1 MMLVIFIICAIA
13 VSLSIFFVK
22 NNTFTKIFSA
32 LFLIL
37 LLALNGYAFIHI
49 NEFSSAY
56 FKFDSL
62 GIILMTVLSILSLA
76 TYYHSYLYLKRHN
89 FTTKQEAG
97 YYASLIM
104 LITAMTSAYFS
115 ENVAVLWVSI
125 ETTTLF
131 VSILIFFERTKEAL
145 EAAWKYLFISSV
157 GVALAF
163 IGILFLSI
171 TASSNGI
178 TDLSISH
185 LVETANLMNPI
196 WLKMTFLLVLTGFSA
211 KMGLFPLHTVAV
223 DAHTVAPPPISAFI
237 STTLMNV
244 GFIGIFRIFTIVA
257 QTPILHWVQNVLLIA
272 GVLSVFM
279 SAIQLLKIRH
289 YKRMFAFSSLE
300 HMGIVA
306 LGLGIGGI
314 GYYAAILHIV
324 FHSFVKA
331 GLFYQIG
338 QVHRYFKS
346 YWINDAAGYFKLNP
360 IGGLA
365 LILGFISILAI
376 PPSGMFV
383 SEFLIFKAM
392 FLAKHYYIGIFI
404 LLLLTL
410 IIYSFSK
417 NIFHLLYGKPKVKL
431 TIEKFKPNNYETIS
445 QFVLFGLAIY
455 LGINPP
461 VFFTNLI
468 NSAIAILN

>member
-1 MMLVIFIICAIA
+1 MFVSFILFSITISLV
-13 VSLSIFFVK
+13 LFFAK
-22 NNTFTKIFSA
+22 NNRITRVLSTVFLFA
-32 LFLIL
+32 LLAITAYAYSNIEQMNSVYYKFDNLGL
-37 LLALNGYAFIHI
+37 LLSFV
-49 NEFSSAY
+49 
-56 FKFDSL
+56 L
-62 GIILMTVLSILSLA
+62 GILSLF
-76 TYYHSYLYLKRHN
+76 TFYHSHLYLKRHDFN
-89 FTTKQEAG
+89 AKQEAI
-97 YYASLIM
+97 YYASLVM
-104 LITAMTSAYFS
+104 LITAMMSAYFA
-115 ENVAVLWVSI
+115 ENIAVLWVSI
-125 ETTTLF
+125 EATTLF
-131 VSILIFFERTKEAL
+131 VSILIFHERNKEAL
-145 EAAWKYLFISSV
+145 EATWKYLFVSSF

-171 TASSNGI
+171 TASGNGI
-178 TDLSISH
+178 TDLSLLH
-185 LVETANLMNPI
+185 LLKIAPLMSPI

-244 GFIGIFRIFTIVA
+244 GFLGIFRVFTIIS
-257 QTPILHWVQNVLLIA
+257 QTEVLHWAQNVLLIA

-279 SAIQLLKIRH
+279 SAIQLLKIKH

-338 QVHRYFKS
+338 QVHQFFKS
-346 YWINDAAGYFKLNP
+346 YWIKDVSGYFKRNP
-360 IGGLA
+360 IGSLA
-365 LILGFISILAI
+365 LILGVISILAI
-376 PPSGMFV
+376 PPSGLFV
-383 SEFLIFKAM
+383 SEFLVFKAM
-392 FLAKHYYIGIFI
+392 FFAGHYYTGIFVLI
-404 LLLLTL
+404 LLTL

-417 NIFHLLYGKPKVKL
+417 NSFHLLYDKPKL
-431 TIEKFKPNNYETIS
+431 EMIEAVERNPYETIS
-445 QFVLFGLAIY
+445 QFVLFGLVVY

-461 VFFTNLI
+461 VFFTHLI

>member
-1 MMLVIFIICAIA
+1 MFILFVIISITI
-13 VSLSIFFVK
+13 SLSIFFVR
-22 NNTFTKIFSA
+22 NNILTKILSA
-32 LFLIL
+32 VFLLMLTGIS
-37 LLALNGYAFIHI
+37 GYAFIHI
-49 NEFSSAY
+49 NEISSHY
-56 FKFDSL
+56 YKFDDL
-62 GIILMTVLSILSLA
+62 GVLLAFVLSILSLA
-76 TYYHSYLYLKRHN
+76 TFYHSYLYLKRHN
-89 FTTKQEAG
+89 FTNKQEAG
-97 YYASLIM
+97 YYASIIM
-104 LITAMTSAYFS
+104 LITAMMSAYFA
-115 ENVAVLWVSI
+115 ENIAVLWISI

-145 EAAWKYLFISSV
+145 EAAWKYLFVSSV

-178 TDLSISH
+178 TDLSLLH
-185 LVETANLMNPI
+185 LIEIASSMSSI
-196 WLKMTFLLVLTGFSA
+196 WLKMAFLLVLTGYSA
-211 KMGLFPLHTVAV
+211 KMGLFPLHTVAI

-244 GFIGIFRIFTIVA
+244 GFLGIYRVFTIVA
-257 QTPILHWVQNVLLIA
+257 QTEVLHWAQNVLLIA

-279 SAIQLLKIRH
+279 SAIQLLKIKH

-314 GYYAAILHIV
+314 GYYAAILHLV

-346 YWINDAAGYFKLNP
+346 YWIKDAYGYFKINP
-360 IGGLA
+360 VGGLA

-383 SEFLIFKAM
+383 SEFLTFKAM
-392 FLAKHYYIGIFI
+392 FLTKHYYIAIFI
-404 LLLLTL
+404 LILLTL

-417 NIFHLLYGKPKVKL
+417 NILHLLFNEADEE
-431 TIEKFKPNNYETIS
+431 IEINEIKPNPYESIS
-445 QFVLFGLAIY
+445 QFVLFGLVIY

-461 VFFTNLI
+461 VFFTDLI
-468 NSAIAILN
+468 DAAIAILN

>member
-1 MMLVIFIICAIA
+1 VNIYAYLHIDTVD
-13 VSLSIFFVK
+13 SL
-22 NNTFTKIFSA
+22 
-32 LFLIL
+32 
-37 LLALNGYAFIHI
+37 
-49 NEFSSAY
+49 Y

-62 GIILMTVLSILSLA
+62 GIILAFVLSILSIS
-76 TYYHSYLYLKRHN
+76 TFYHSYLYLKRHQ
-89 FTTKQEAG
+89 FTAKQEAG

-104 LITAMTSAYFS
+104 LITAMTSAYFA
-115 ENVAVLWVSI
+115 ENIAVLWISI

-171 TASSNGI
+171 TASSNGM
-178 TDLSISH
+178 TDLSLSH
-185 LVETANLMNPI
+185 LIETANSMNTI
-196 WLKMTFLLVLTGFSA
+196 WLKMAFLLVLTGFSA

-244 GFIGIFRIFTIVA
+244 GFLGIFRIYTIIA
-257 QTPILHWVQNVLLIA
+257 QTQIIHWVQNVLLIA
-272 GVLSVFM
+272 GILSVFI

-314 GYYAAILHIV
+314 GYYAAILHLV
-324 FHSFVKA
+324 LHSFVKA

-346 YWINDAAGYFKLNP
+346 YWIKDVAGYFKLNP
-360 IGGLA
+360 IGGIM

-383 SEFLIFKAM
+383 SEFLVFKAM
-392 FLAKHYYIGIFI
+392 FMAKHYYIGIFV

-417 NIFHLLYGKPKVKL
+417 NIFHLLYGEAEVKT

-461 VFFTNLI
+461 VFFTDLI